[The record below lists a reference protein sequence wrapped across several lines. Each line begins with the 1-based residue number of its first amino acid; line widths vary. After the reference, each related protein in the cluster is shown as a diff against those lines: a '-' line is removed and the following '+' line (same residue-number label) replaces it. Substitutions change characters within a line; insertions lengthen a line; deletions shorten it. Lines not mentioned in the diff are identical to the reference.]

1 MTIMLRISPNNSNV
15 FLEYLGGLYSYLRR
29 QVMLIKPMTI
39 DEACVHNTYYLENME
54 KKKGKPSGSKKKE
67 HLNTSKEGKK
77 KGKERIRR
85 L

>member
-1 MTIMLRISPNNSNV
+1 
-15 FLEYLGGLYSYLRR
+15 
-29 QVMLIKPMTI
+29 MLIKPMTI